1 MTKGS
6 GRMASTKIETKVT
19 VSSSTD
25 SVELGN
31 EAEKLIVSFNTAKT
45 AMKALE
51 AQKLEVEGRL
61 RELLGD
67 AETGTINGVERVRI
81 LKRNRSG
88 IDRETLQASFP
99 EAYVASLIET
109 PYTVLQAK

>member
-1 MTKGS
+1 
-6 GRMASTKIETKVT
+6 MASTEIKTVVTGET
-19 VSSSTD
+19 SAD
-25 SVELGN
+25 SVELGKQ
-31 EAEKLIVSFNTAKT
+31 AEKLIQSFNTAKA

-51 AQKLEVEGRL
+51 AQKAEAEQAL

-67 AETGTINGVERVRI
+67 AEVGTINGVERVRI

-88 IDRETLQASFP
+88 IDREVLQVSFP
-99 EAYVASLIET
+99 EAYTACLTET